1 MSLPVVDLDQIAAE
15 SAGSYFA
22 CKPTSVEHTLTAA
35 MKSPAPH
42 EGSSEVQQLR
52 ERVQVLE
59 EQLSK
64 LLAAQGAFTASL
76 AGEKR

>member
-1 MSLPVVDLDQIAAE
+1 ME
-15 SAGSYFA
+15 
-22 CKPTSVEHTLTAA
+22 
-35 MKSPAPH
+35 SPAPD